1 MKRKL
6 VTRMLITM
14 MVTALVA
21 APLSACSSQPAAQ
34 TGGYTEP
41 DIEVA
46 AGAADGDEITLDT
59 DSELLESIKT
69 SFAASELPEEYNQPM
84 LGLALDHVF
93 EFECSEAAGE
103 RANDAFKVYTSTK
116 FVNVGS
122 MEFNDNEY
130 ENGKITVRPDGA
142 LYLDGDNAT
151 NIDDGTWGSLSEL
164 YLVQY
169 IDLETG
175 EDLEKPIVTPF
186 TIRHEVATPIVTQGV
201 DENNNYMLSW
211 PEVPGA
217 VEYRIYENFSDYG
230 YKLECTTKETSVSSN
245 AFKSQERI
253 NKYAELISNDLKKA
267 GYPDVITEK
276 DGVTSMNYAVK
287 YEAEEDGYFL
297 VVAVDAE
304 GNQSGT
310 SNILDVRDV
319 AMKLPYQV
327 KASNME
333 VEVESIEDFPTY
345 VEVEMIDGSVQQMVI
360 DYHGAD
366 AYTYEDPEKLT
377 FCVHVANTLFDK
389 FLITTNGLT
398 IDEVKAEGNVLTER
412 QDELLRKL
420 DNAQGPDVNVTYN
433 PSEEADD
440 AVDKAREEMST
451 PDEPAEPESTEPAEP
466 ESTEPAEPESTEPA
480 EPESTEPA
488 EPESTEP
495 AEPESTEPAEPESTE
510 PAEPES
516 TEPAE
521 PESTEPAE
529 PESTEPAE
537 PESTEPAEPE
547 STEPAEPEP
556 TEPSAGASEQ
566 IQLLNEVSAM
576 AQLRLNELGSEQ
588 VSDVMYASNDLQA
601 WMAICLIT
609 QMEVIPIPVEAFP
622 DAGNLDYA
630 VSLFTE
636 AYRQNPTSGVISEV
650 GYSSEYQTLVVKY
663 TEDANTRLSKAK
675 QELSAAYEIKNEII
689 TEGMSDYDKV
699 LAINEYF
706 RENASYDFDSA
717 ETDVDLS
724 NLSEQF
730 IDAHTPYGIIVNNYG
745 VCESYSEAFVLVAR
759 VSDMEAMCEI
769 GTLYGG
775 GHEWNRVLVDGSWCI
790 LDITNNDV
798 DTYVNGLFNVTDA
811 QVAGILVPDNA
822 AIRNFENYAANDE
835 TKEYYYVNGL
845 SVNDLSEA
853 DELLAEL
860 LETSD
865 CVVIRIP
872 AGSTKEEL
880 EAVIGELVNVHEVN
894 FREAGAKM
902 NLLCVTK

>member
-46 AGAADGDEITLDT
+46 AGAADGNEITLDT

-103 RANDAFKVYTSTK
+103 RANEAFKVYTSTK

-169 IDLETG
+169 IDLESG

-186 TIRHEVATPIVTQGV
+186 TIRHEVETPIVTQGV

-480 EPESTEPA
+480 EPE
-488 EPESTEP
+488 
-495 AEPESTEPAEPESTE
+495 
-510 PAEPES
+510 
-516 TEPAE
+516 
-521 PESTEPAE
+521 
-529 PESTEPAE
+529 
-537 PESTEPAEPE
+537 
-547 STEPAEPEP
+547 P

-650 GYSSEYQTLVVKY
+650 GYSSEYQALVVKY